1 MASSLPPISSVGAP
15 PTGDAAAHTAMSEA
29 PSRLDPMPNP
39 YADRLA
45 AIPVDRREVEVLG
58 GTTAYWV
65 YGDDDAD
72 TTIVAVHGFRGEH
85 HGLDPVVAHL
95 PGIRVVSPDLPGF
108 GETAPLP
115 RRAHDLDTYARWLR
129 AFAEAV
135 APDAVVLGHSF
146 GSIVASAAV
155 VGGLSTPKLILV
167 NPIGAPALEGPRGV
181 LTRLAVFYY
190 LAGARLPR
198 ALGEGLLRNGLIV
211 RVMSNAMAKTRDP
224 ALRRFVHEQHDE
236 YFSRFADRDV
246 LHEAFVTSV
255 SHDVREFAPRIAQPT
270 LLIAAEQDDIT
281 PIEAERHLA
290 TLFPDAQ
297 LVEIPAVGHLIHYET
312 PQAAADAIRE
322 FLG

>member
-1 MASSLPPISSVGAP
+1 
-15 PTGDAAAHTAMSEA
+15 
-29 PSRLDPMPNP
+29 MPNP
-39 YADRLA
+39 YAPLLA
-45 AIPVDRREVEVLG
+45 EIPVQRRTAEILG
-58 GTTAYWV
+58 GTTAYWI
-65 YGDDDAD
+65 YGDDTAE

-85 HGLDPVVAHL
+85 HGLEPVVAHL

-115 RRAHDLDTYARWLR
+115 GRAHDLDAYADWLR
-129 AFAEAV
+129 AFVESEA
-135 APDAVVLGHSF
+135 PGAVVLGHSF

-155 VGGLSTPKLILV
+155 AGGLATPRLILV
-167 NPIGAPALEGPRGV
+167 NPIGAPALEGPRGL

-198 ALGEGLLRNGLIV
+198 ALGDALLRNGVIV
-211 RVMSNAMAKTRDP
+211 RVMSIAMAKTREP
-224 ALRRFVHEQHDE
+224 ELRRFVHEQHDA

-255 SHDVREFAPRIAQPT
+255 SHDVREFAPHIVQPT
-270 LLIAAEQDDIT
+270 LLIAAEKDDIT

-290 TLFPDAQ
+290 TLFPDAE

-312 PQAAADAIRE
+312 PAAAASAIRR
-322 FLG
+322 FLERSEP

>member
-1 MASSLPPISSVGAP
+1 
-15 PTGDAAAHTAMSEA
+15 
-29 PSRLDPMPNP
+29 MPNP
-39 YADRLA
+39 YAPLLA
-45 AIPVDRREVEVLG
+45 EIPVQRRTAEILG

-65 YGDDDAD
+65 YGDESAA

-85 HGLDPVVAHL
+85 HGLEPVVAHL

-115 RRAHDLDTYARWLR
+115 GRTHDLDAYASWLR
-129 AFAEAV
+129 AFVESEA
-135 APDAVVLGHSF
+135 AGAVVLGHSF

-155 VGGLSTPKLILV
+155 AGGLATPRLILV

-198 ALGEGLLRNGLIV
+198 PLGDALLRNGVIV
-211 RVMSNAMAKTRDP
+211 RVMSVAMAKTREP
-224 ALRRFVHEQHDE
+224 ELRRFVHEQHDE

-246 LHEAFVTSV
+246 LHDAFVTSV
-255 SHDVREFAPRIAQPT
+255 SHDVRAFAPRITQPT
-270 LLIAAEQDDIT
+270 LLIAAEKDDIT

-290 TLFPDAQ
+290 TLFPDAE

-312 PQAAADAIRE
+312 PAAAASAIRE
-322 FLG
+322 FLKR